1 MRDSLPPAFWQ
12 EIQRLG
18 LKLKSAGSVRNAIAK
33 GEKASLSYSRR
44 PLACVSFG
52 VGMTADVRVL
62 SAFSPLD
69 GRYVYERVGGMTTGG
84 GAFLPRRSGAEG

>member
-1 MRDSLPPAFWQ
+1 MLHLTSRGAFS
-12 EIQRLG
+12 R
-18 LKLKSAGSVRNAIAK
+18 
-33 GEKASLSYSRR
+33 SYSRR

-52 VGMTADVRVL
+52 GGMIADVGVL

-69 GRYVYERVGGMTTGG
+69 DRYVYERVGGMTRGG